1 MGSRLLVRHVI
12 FENIFLTKFKWRKF
26 LFRNL
31 YHLVQKVRP
40 KQHHPLRKST
50 QSAVSGVAK
59 KTTSSVNKVAK
70 KLQGLCNPESIIP
83 CITALT
89 IIAYIVIVTP
99 ATVLDLFSSKLG
111 KAVSMS
117 VVLVALLFDLK
128 MGVMLGLAVI
138 LSISLASVNKDL
150 FETFADVPG
159 TEATAPVGAVLD
171 NTDASGVDASGVGV
185 PESVPPSE
193 PSMGNVAIK

>member
-1 MGSRLLVRHVI
+1 M
-12 FENIFLTKFKWRKF
+12 TKFKWRKF

-31 YHLVQKVRP
+31 YHLAKSATKTASSV
-40 KQHHPLRKST
+40 RKST

-83 CITALT
+83 RITALT

-128 MGVMLGLAVI
+128 MGVMYL
-138 LSISLASVNKDL
+138 
-150 FETFADVPG
+150 
-159 TEATAPVGAVLD
+159 VLL
-171 NTDASGVDASGVGV
+171 
-185 PESVPPSE
+185 
-193 PSMGNVAIK
+193 